1 MQWTDEKDR
10 NIIEASLQDLLDHI
24 SQFLP
29 HVCIET
35 VMRAFEFANIAHF
48 QQRRLSGE
56 PYIIHPLEVA
66 KILAEL
72 NLDTATIVCALMHDV
87 IEDTSYTSQDIEDR
101 FGKTEAK
108 IIEGL
113 TKIHKIESQN
123 ISFSKLENLRKLLM
137 AVADDARVL
146 LIKLA
151 DRLHNMRTIGSFSDH
166 RKRIKI
172 AKETIDVY
180 APLAERIGVHFFK
193 NVLYDMAFEVLY
205 PHVRQS
211 IIVEVEKLKR
221 DGQNNIMRIIDDIS
235 NLMQKFDID
244 VDVKGREKS
253 PFSIWEKMERKQ
265 VYFDQLS
272 DVFAIR
278 ITTKTSIDCYRALGV
293 VHMNYKVISKEF
305 MDYISTPKH
314 NGYQSIH
321 TVMLID
327 DGIKFEIQIRTHEMH
342 QISELGMAAHWIYKN
357 DERDNPYHQD
367 WLNKIKM
374 ILECLSDT
382 NDILSNVKLE
392 MYNDQVFC
400 FTPNGDIISLP
411 RNATPLDFAF
421 EVSVELGSH
430 YSKALVNGIQS
441 SITTHLQSGDQVEI
455 LTSDHIMINHH
466 WYDIVCTPKAKSEI
480 QVHLNKKTFDALV
493 FAGNMSIHD
502 ECERYNLK
510 LSHDKL
516 SDIAIA
522 FDTNTDDLLF
532 RIGNGSIKI
541 EQVLHKM
548 LDSSVY
554 EKVKHYLKKYVF
566 REINDK
572 SFKTLSSLRKL
583 AEIHFAY
590 CCDPL
595 SDKTGIAIWNK
606 KHKFIIVHSQPC
618 NNIRLPDKDEE
629 ICQIILSEYP
639 NNKLDIILEIII
651 TDFDA
656 PDIIFKTMTE
666 FGLSNYSIDINK
678 MEDGLIFLTIDLKLV
693 VPQQLESLINKLKQV
708 RNVIDISIL

>member
-87 IEDTSYTSQDIEDR
+87 VEDTNYTSQDIEDR

-172 AKETIDVY
+172 AKETIDIY

-193 NVLYDMAFEVLY
+193 NILYDMSFEVLY

-211 IIVEVEKLKR
+211 IITEVEKLKR
-221 DGQNNIMRIIDDIS
+221 DGQNNIKRIIDDIS
-235 NLMQKFDID
+235 NLMQKFDLD

-253 PFSIWEKMERKQ
+253 PFSIWQKMERKQ

-272 DVFAIR
+272 DIFAIR
-278 ITTKTSIDCYRALGV
+278 IIAKTAIDCYRALGV
-293 VHMNYKVISKEF
+293 VHMSYKVISKEF

-314 NGYQSIH
+314 NGYKSLH

-327 DGIKFEIQIRTHEMH
+327 DCIRFEIQIRTQEMH

-357 DERDNPYHQD
+357 DERDNTYHQE
-367 WLNKIKM
+367 WLNKIRM
-374 ILECLSDT
+374 ILEGLSDT
-382 NDILSNVKLE
+382 NDVLSNVKLE

-400 FTPNGDIISLP
+400 FTPSGDVISLP

-441 SITTHLQSGDQVEI
+441 SITTPLQSGDQVEI

-493 FAGNMSIHD
+493 SAGNISIHD
-502 ECERYNLK
+502 ECEKHNLK
-510 LSHDKL
+510 LSNDKL
-516 SDIAIA
+516 SDIAVA
-522 FDTNTDDLLF
+522 FNTNTDDLLF
-532 RIGNGSIKI
+532 KIGNGSIKI
-541 EQVLHKM
+541 EQVLNKIF
-548 LDSSVY
+548 DSSLY
-554 EKVKHYLKKYVF
+554 EKIKHYFKKYVF
-566 REINDK
+566 RDINEK

-595 SDKTGIAIWNK
+595 SNKTGIAIWNK

-629 ICQIILSEYP
+629 ICHIILSEYP

-678 MEDGLIFLTIDLKLV
+678 MEDELIFLTIDLKLV

-708 RNVIDISIL
+708 KNVIDISIL